1 LKKTFEHLPEEKKK
15 QIINACILEFGEH
28 GFERTTTDALVK
40 RMGISKGGLYEY
52 ISSKRELFL
61 FTVEYT
67 YDRLYGYIRKKI
79 SGSAESFPSDILDRV
94 YIVSRYAIDF
104 YMDHPEFVSLIVKT
118 YQLSD
123 DDLSL
128 SVEEIFSRQY
138 LDIFGDTESERL
150 RFEKSRIIDMLMWL
164 LLKTRYDFLMEMKS
178 GKDPEEIKSDYMNN
192 WEFYISV
199 LKNGIYDK

>member
-1 LKKTFEHLPEEKKK
+1 MKKTFNHLPAEKKN
-15 QIINACILEFGEH
+15 QIINACIIEFGEH

-61 FTVEYT
+61 FIVEYT
-67 YDRLYGYIRKKI
+67 YDKLYGYIREKI
-79 SGSAESFPSDILDRV
+79 SGSSESFPSDILERV
-94 YIVSRYAIDF
+94 YIVSKYAIDF
-104 YMDHPEFVSLIVKT
+104 YIDHPEFVSLIVRT

-123 DDLSL
+123 DELSKN
-128 SVEEIFSRQY
+128 VEDIFSRQY
-138 LDIFGDTESERL
+138 LDIFGDTESDKL

-164 LLKTRYDFLMEMKS
+164 LLKTRYDFLIEMKS
-178 GKDPEEIKSDYMNN
+178 GKNPGEIKRDYMNN